1 MKSYL
6 EFESDIKG
14 LEEELDK
21 LKDPFSNEGLAE
33 VNTEKINQIQSE
45 LDQKLKEVYS
55 NLSRWQKT
63 LVARHEERPRAKFF
77 INNLFSNFINLSGD
91 RQFADDKSVLVGFG
105 VFEDQSVLVIGQE
118 KGDDLDGRIERN
130 FGMMRPEGY
139 RKCIRLMQLADKFNI
154 PIISFVDTPGAY
166 PGVGAEERG
175 QAEAI
180 ARSIECSMSLKVPNI
195 SIIIGEGGSGGAIA
209 LASSNKIIM
218 LENAIYSVISPEGC
232 ASILWRDP
240 KKSLEAADAMKL
252 SAQDLLDFG
261 IVDSVIKEPLGGA
274 HRDKK
279 ALLDEIKKSIR
290 KNLRELSE
298 LSRED
303 ILNHRKQKFLS
314 IGRKKGLVK
323 NIDSR
328 DRMTMEENV
337 FSNLKQKINK
347 NKIVMII
354 TLVLAALVKKNV
366 FSNLKQKINKN
377 KIFII
382 ITLALSALVLLT
394 LLYL

>member
-77 INNLFSNFINLSGD
+77 INNLFSDFINLSGD

-252 SAQDLLDFG
+252 SAQDLLESG

-279 ALLDEIKKSIR
+279 ALLGEINKSIR
-290 KNLRELSE
+290 ENLRELSE

-347 NKIVMII
+347 NKIVTII
-354 TLVLAALVKKNV
+354 TLALSALVEKNV